1 MHIWGVESLI
11 SIERVCSGAL
21 VYTVL
26 CCVFYQS
33 ISIMINNDHAQGEYS
48 CIIAASK
55 TPGQLL
61 SPPTTIHI
69 TTTEQEAILQ
79 NKPWTDAQ
87 RRYF

>member
-1 MHIWGVESLI
+1 MLW
-11 SIERVCSGAL
+11 CAGAL

-26 CCVFYQS
+26 CCVVL
-33 ISIMINNDHAQGEYS
+33 SIMINNDHAQGEYS

-69 TTTEQEAILQ
+69 TNTEQEAILQ

-87 RRYF
+87 RRYV